1 MQFCAGFSQT
11 AAHPQGRLLL
21 GWRGP
26 PHPWGVEWT
35 PGTLIRH
42 LPEGQPEKP
51 GIPPLNSS
59 GLGQSLRCSPAS
71 SRPQPRLIHN
81 KSHFLEVTSN
91 PALGPFHCPDPSN
104 TLAPKGER
112 SVKPDIQI
120 EICVIFKAA
129 DPTLSLEASPSPFRP
144 APRWA
149 TCSLTP
155 AFQRGEQQAGL
166 RVCAPFLSCL
176 GGPWLPA
183 FLRGIG
189 SLQHRHP
196 HGGKGLDLGLSAA
209 LRSGRLPPES
219 QSLHQVTSQ
228 ASESSAREVSL

>member
-1 MQFCAGFSQT
+1 ME
-11 AAHPQGRLLL
+11 R
-21 GWRGP
+21 
-26 PHPWGVEWT
+26 T

-59 GLGQSLRCSPAS
+59 VLGQSLRCSPAS
-71 SRPQPRLIHN
+71 SRPQPRLIH
-81 KSHFLEVTSN
+81 KSHFLEVTLS
-91 PALGPFHCPDPSN
+91 PALRPFHCPDPSN

-129 DPTLSLEASPSPFRP
+129 GPTLSLKASPAPFLP
-144 APRWA
+144 ALSWS

-166 RVCAPFLSCL
+166 WICAPFLSCL

-183 FLRGIG
+183 FLGGSGVCSIAIHTG
-189 SLQHRHP
+189 VKAWIWVSLQPCDQVACPLKASPFTWSRARPQRAP
-196 HGGKGLDLGLSAA
+196 HVK
-209 LRSGRLPPES
+209 
-219 QSLHQVTSQ
+219 
-228 ASESSAREVSL
+228 